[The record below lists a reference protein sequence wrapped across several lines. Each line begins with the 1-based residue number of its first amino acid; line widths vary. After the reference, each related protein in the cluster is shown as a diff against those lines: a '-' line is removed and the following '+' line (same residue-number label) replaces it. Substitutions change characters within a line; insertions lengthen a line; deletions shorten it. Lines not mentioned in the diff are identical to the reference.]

1 MGAIIGFESTVN
13 LASPQKGGGG
23 LLQGGGLNGGFT
35 TCSGCRM
42 PKRKYRSENFGQDD
56 GTIEKSYWVL
66 SSKGAC
72 SL

>member
-13 LASPQKGGGG
+13 LASPQKGGG
-23 LLQGGGLNGGFT
+23 LLQVGGLNGGFT

-42 PKRKYRSENFGQDD
+42 SKRKYRSENFGQDD
-56 GTIEKSYWVL
+56 GIIEKSYWVL

>member
-13 LASPQKGGGG
+13 LASPQKVGGYYRVGG
-23 LLQGGGLNGGFT
+23 LMEDLQHVR
-35 TCSGCRM
+35 GCRM
-42 PKRKYRSENFGQDD
+42 PKRKYRSENFGRDD
-56 GTIEKSYWVL
+56 GIIEKSYWVL

>member
-1 MGAIIGFESTVN
+1 MGAIIGFESTLN
-13 LASPQKGGGG
+13 LASPQKGGG

-35 TCSGCRM
+35 ACSGCRI

-56 GTIEKSYWVL
+56 EIIEKSYWVP
-66 SSKGAC
+66 SYKGAC